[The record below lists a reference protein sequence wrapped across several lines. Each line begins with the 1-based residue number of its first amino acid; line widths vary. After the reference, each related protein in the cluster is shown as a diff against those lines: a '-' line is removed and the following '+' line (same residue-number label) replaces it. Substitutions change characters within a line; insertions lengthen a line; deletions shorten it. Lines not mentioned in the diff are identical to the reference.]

1 MFDSI
6 QEKLTFLVN
15 HIENEI
21 YNAKL
26 DKSLEL
32 KGQAET
38 DKLEQLTALQRTRER
53 ELQKI
58 CEKTN
63 NSSYQLSKKLDAIRA
78 LRSERTI
85 VSELLDKI

>member
-1 MFDSI
+1 MSDAM

-38 DKLEQLTALQRTRER
+38 DKL
-53 ELQKI
+53 
-58 CEKTN
+58 
-63 NSSYQLSKKLDAIRA
+63 
-78 LRSERTI
+78 
-85 VSELLDKI
+85 

>member
-1 MFDSI
+1 MSDLI

-32 KGQAET
+32 KGKAET
-38 DKLEQLTALQRTRER
+38 DRL
-53 ELQKI
+53 
-58 CEKTN
+58 
-63 NSSYQLSKKLDAIRA
+63 
-78 LRSERTI
+78 
-85 VSELLDKI
+85 